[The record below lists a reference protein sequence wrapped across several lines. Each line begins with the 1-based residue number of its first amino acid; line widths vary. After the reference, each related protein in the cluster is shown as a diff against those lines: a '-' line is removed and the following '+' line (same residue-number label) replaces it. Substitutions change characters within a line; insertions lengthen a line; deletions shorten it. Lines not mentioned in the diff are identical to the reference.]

1 MTKVKGLAIALS
13 FCCANALYA
22 DENSIKLDEVTV
34 SSTNMYETDINDIS
48 KVVSVIDEEEIKT
61 KSPTS
66 IIEVMKD
73 SAGVNFSRAGGL
85 GGQLSMRGFNSND
98 LKIPMSI
105 NGERFRGRN
114 TLEYNMIDPSRVE
127 KIEIIRG
134 PAAAIYGSEAMA
146 GMVNIVTKK
155 AKPNFSEEFTMKP
168 IVQNVS
174 YDSVNNGY
182 GTRVEVE
189 GSGQGIDML
198 LGAGYKTAEDYDTP
212 KGKATH
218 SEYETKHLDGSLG
231 YSFDEDTRLGL
242 NFKLSD
248 TETHRAGGLGSAPGM
263 YADLTKRVYISER
276 PIKERYLGLT
286 YETKPDIEGISK
298 IDTSV
303 YRRTLWTD
311 VVTTTYPNAT
321 STKEVHRYVQ
331 GPLMYGGK
339 VVAISDPIKDTIF
352 TAGADFY
359 LQDWEGAEQEI
370 KGTGTVA
377 SVARKKVESDSTQN
391 NFGTFLLAEH
401 LPNEWLILSA
411 NVRYDYYK
419 TENDADVI
427 TIPALTQK
435 IQENKSK
442 TDDVVTYSLGTVIKP
457 KDWLNFTANYSTA
470 YRTPTVNELFG
481 YGVYGSGYILP
492 NPELKSEKSKTI
504 DLSAR
509 LIFEDLLASATVYKS
524 DYKDMISWENI
535 TYLGTTSRQR
545 VNIGK
550 ATVEGLELDL
560 KYAINNNYTLTWNGA
575 YTKGTDTTTVDK
587 PLKYIAPFV
596 SNLGLRYDGD
606 LYYVSGHAKY
616 SKAKTRIDTAV
627 ERETDSYLVYD
638 VYAGVE
644 LKKFLPE
651 FNKTTIRLGVE
662 NIFNKAYVDATTY
675 ESITSYQSLS
685 NPLLEPGRNFKIS
698 LTTRF

>member
-1 MTKVKGLAIALS
+1 MTKVRGLAIALS

-22 DENSIKLDEVTV
+22 NENSIKLDEVTV

-73 SAGVNFSRAGGL
+73 STGVNFSRAGGL

-98 LKIPMSI
+98 LKIPLLL
-105 NGERFRGRN
+105 NGERLRGRS
-114 TLEYNMIDPSRVE
+114 TLEYNTIDPSRVE

-155 AKPNFSEEFTMKP
+155 AKPNFYEEFTMKP
-168 IVQNVS
+168 IIQNVS

-182 GTRVEVE
+182 GTRLEVE

-198 LGAGYKTAEDYDTP
+198 LGTSYKTAEDYDTP
-212 KGKATH
+212 KGKALN

-231 YSFDEDTRLGL
+231 YSFDADTRFGL

-263 YADLTKRVYISER
+263 YADLTKRVYLSER
-276 PIKERYLGLT
+276 PIKERYVGFT
-286 YETKPDIEGISK
+286 YETKPDIEGIAK

-311 VVTTTYPNAT
+311 VVTTSYPNAT
-321 STKEVHRYVQ
+321 SKREVHRYVV

-339 VVAISDPIKDTIF
+339 FVAISDPIKDTIF
-352 TAGADFY
+352 TTGVDFY
-359 LQDWEGAEQEI
+359 LQDWKGAEQEI

-377 SVARKKVESDSTQN
+377 SVAKKKVESDSTQN

-442 TDDVVTYSLGTVIKP
+442 TDDVVTYALGTVIKP
-457 KDWLNFTANYSTA
+457 KDWLNFAANYSTA
-470 YRTPTVNELFG
+470 YRTPTVNEMFG
-481 YGVYGSGYILP
+481 YGVYGTGYLLP
-492 NPELKSEKSKTI
+492 NPEIKSEKSKTI

-524 DYKDMISWENI
+524 DYEDMISWENI

-616 SKAKTRIDTAV
+616 SKAKTRIDTTV
-627 ERETDSYLVYD
+627 ERETDGYLVYD

-651 FNKTTIRLGVE
+651 FNKTTLRLGIE

>member
-13 FCCANALYA
+13 ICCANALYA
-22 DENSIKLDEVTV
+22 NENSIKLNEVTV

-48 KVVSVIDEEEIKT
+48 KVVSVIGEEEIKT

-66 IIEVMKD
+66 ILEVIKD
-73 SAGVNFSRAGGL
+73 SPGVSFSRAGGL

-98 LKIPMSI
+98 LKIPLLL
-105 NGERFRGRN
+105 NGERLRGRS
-114 TLEYNMIDPSRVE
+114 TLEYNTIDPSRVE

-155 AKPNFSEEFTMKP
+155 VKPNFSEEFTMKP

-198 LGAGYKTAEDYDTP
+198 LGASYKTAGDYDTP
-212 KGKATH
+212 KGKALN

-231 YSFDEDTRLGL
+231 YSFDDDTRFGL

-263 YADLTKRVYISER
+263 YADLTKRVYLSER
-276 PIKERYLGLT
+276 PIKERYIGMT
-286 YETKPDIEGISK
+286 YETKPDIEGIAK

-321 STKEVHRYVQ
+321 SKREVHRYVQ

-339 VVAISDPIKDTIF
+339 IVAISDPIKDTIF

-359 LQDWEGAEQEI
+359 LQEWEGADQEI

-442 TDDVVTYSLGTVIKP
+442 TDDVVTYAFGTVIKP

-470 YRTPTVNELFG
+470 YRTPTVNEMFG
-481 YGVYGSGYILP
+481 YGVYGTGYILP
-492 NPELKSEKSKTI
+492 NPEIKSEKSKTI

-509 LIFEDLLASATVYKS
+509 LIFEDLLASATVYQS
-524 DYKDMISWENI
+524 DYKDMISWENVS
-535 TYLGTTSRQR
+535 YLGTTSRQR
-545 VNIGK
+545 INIGK

-575 YTKGTDTTTVDK
+575 FTKGTDTTTVDK

-606 LYYVSGHAKY
+606 LYYVSGNVKY
-616 SKAKTRIDTAV
+616 SKAKTRIDTTV
-627 ERETDSYLVYD
+627 ERETDGYVVYD

-644 LKKFLPE
+644 LKKFLPQ
-651 FNKTTIRLGVE
+651 FDKTTLRLGIE
-662 NIFNKAYVDATTY
+662 NIFDKAYVDATTY